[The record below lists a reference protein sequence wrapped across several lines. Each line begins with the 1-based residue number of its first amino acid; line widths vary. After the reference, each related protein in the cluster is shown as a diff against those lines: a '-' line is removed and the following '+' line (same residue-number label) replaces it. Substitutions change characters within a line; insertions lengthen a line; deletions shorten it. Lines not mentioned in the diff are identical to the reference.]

1 MKLNDIET
9 PISTISGIGPSL
21 ASAFSK
27 LNIFK
32 VSDLLSTY
40 PKSYEDR
47 TKTIPIKDFSKV
59 AKIHCF
65 AKVLDHQW
73 FGFGKMR
80 TLKIIIFDGETR
92 ATLVCYNRPFME
104 KALPIGSVISVT
116 APFSYKYDEIQT
128 SVSDAQI
135 VAKSGELQEFV
146 GKLDPTAKILSL
158 YHLTSGLTQNQYRKT
173 VQQALKMYGNGIS
186 SE

>member
-1 MKLNDIET
+1 MKLKDIET

-21 ASAFSK
+21 ESAFSR

-32 VSDLLSTY
+32 VSDLLTTY
-40 PKSYEDR
+40 PKDYEDR

-59 AKIHCF
+59 SKVHCL

-92 ATLVCYNRPFME
+92 ATW
-104 KALPIGSVISVT
+104 K
-116 APFSYKYDEIQT
+116 
-128 SVSDAQI
+128 
-135 VAKSGELQEFV
+135 
-146 GKLDPTAKILSL
+146 KIFL
-158 YHLTSGLTQNQYRKT
+158 
-173 VQQALKMYGNGIS
+173 
-186 SE
+186 